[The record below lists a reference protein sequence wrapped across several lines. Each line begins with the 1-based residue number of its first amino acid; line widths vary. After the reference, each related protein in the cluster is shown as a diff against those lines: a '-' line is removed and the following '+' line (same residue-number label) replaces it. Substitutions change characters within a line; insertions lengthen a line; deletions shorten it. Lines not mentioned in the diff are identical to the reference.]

1 MGNLDGKWEAF
12 LDEHWANNRGAYE
25 KVCNPDVLK
34 DAFEKLQ
41 NHHSP
46 LERHEFLN
54 SKIFK
59 RRAEACLVA
68 AINADK
74 AKREKA
80 SSGSTD
86 KANVGS
92 VPWGARNRC
101 TRALPRCWPCYRD
114 EREWWTR
121 GDYEDPRIKNRFKS
135 YSEYLEHQKAETNE
149 DGFWRKRKGRRL
161 PSIRRSAFESR
172 NAAIPLSGS
181 LSARIPVSGSLSR
194 LAAIPLCE
202 TDTATMPTQPEL
214 ECASSESALTS
225 IPVVGAVLCA
235 VGCAVRCYYRQLKKR
250 VRRDSFGFKPDD
262 QRASLTAAE
271 LAV

>member
-1 MGNLDGKWEAF
+1 MG
-12 LDEHWANNRGAYE
+12 
-25 KVCNPDVLK
+25 
-34 DAFEKLQ
+34 
-41 NHHSP
+41 
-46 LERHEFLN
+46 
-54 SKIFK
+54 
-59 RRAEACLVA
+59 
-68 AINADK
+68 
-74 AKREKA
+74 
-80 SSGSTD
+80 
-86 KANVGS
+86 
-92 VPWGARNRC
+92 GARNRC

-181 LSARIPVSGSLSR
+181 LSPLS
-194 LAAIPLCE
+194 AIPLCE

-214 ECASSESALTS
+214 EYASSESALTS

-235 VGCAVRCYYRQLKKR
+235 VGCAVRCYYRQLKKP
-250 VRRDSFGFKPDD
+250 VRRDSLGFEPDD